1 MNEESR
7 WLDGN
12 ALGGLLQEV
21 FGAEMTHAPH
31 RCQSCGA
38 DGLVATHRLYI
49 GAGSVLR
56 CPICDQIALVATTLG
71 DRHVV
76 HLTGAWRIEVPRS

>member
-1 MNEESR
+1 MSNDAT

-21 FGAEMTHAPH
+21 FGTDMTDAPH
-31 RCQSCGA
+31 TCQCCGA
-38 DGLVATHRLYI
+38 KSPVGAHRLYL

-56 CPICDQIALVATTLG
+56 CPVCDQIALVATTFS

-76 HLTGAWRIEVPRS
+76 HLDGPWRIAIPR

>member
-1 MNEESR
+1 MSNDAT

-12 ALGGLLQEV
+12 ALGGLLREM
-21 FGAEMTHAPH
+21 FGAEMTDAPH
-31 RCQSCGA
+31 TCQRCGA
-38 DGLVATHRLYI
+38 ESPVGAHRLFL

-56 CPICDQIALVATTLG
+56 CPVCDQIALVAATLR

-76 HLTGAWRIEVPRS
+76 HLNGAWRIEIPH

>member
-1 MNEESR
+1 MSEEAR

-21 FGAEMTHAPH
+21 FGAEMTDAPH
-31 RCQSCGA
+31 TCQSCGA
-38 DGLVATHRLYI
+38 DGRVATHRLYL

-56 CPICDQIALVATTLG
+56 CPMCDQIALVATTLA

-76 HLTGAWRIEVPRS
+76 HLTGAWRIDVPRV

>member
-1 MNEESR
+1 MSNDAT

-12 ALGGLLQEV
+12 ALGGLLQEM
-21 FGAEMTHAPH
+21 FGAEMTDAPH
-31 RCQSCGA
+31 TCQQCAAESPVGA
-38 DGLVATHRLYI
+38 HRLYV

-56 CPICDQIALVATTLG
+56 CPVCNQIALVAATLR

-76 HLTGAWRIEVPRS
+76 HLNGAWRIEIPH

>member
-1 MNEESR
+1 MSEDGR

-21 FGAEMTHAPH
+21 FGTEMTDAPH
-31 RCQSCGA
+31 TCQSCGA
-38 DGLVATHRLYI
+38 NSPVAAHRLYL

-56 CPICDQIALVATTLG
+56 CEICEQIALVAVTLR

-76 HLTGAWRIEVPRS
+76 RLTGAWRMDIPRL